1 MKPMSLA
8 QYRTTVKLKGQKS
21 RLFSF
26 KSEIFEAIDM
36 GMSLAHIQGFL
47 ALHNIKIS
55 KQALHRWI
63 LSQKTY
69 QPKTNVAF
77 TPFLHKS
84 EQKSSEYSHINGKE
98 PKVEPKEAPSLT
110 NDDDFYNHLRKVAD
124 KRAKWLGTNP
134 YITQETLNENSSLQ
148 Q

>member
-21 RLFSF
+21 RLFSY

-36 GMSLAHIQGFL
+36 GMSLSHIQGFL
-47 ALHNIKIS
+47 ALHNIQIS

-69 QPKTNVAF
+69 QPKTSLAY
-77 TPFLHKS
+77 TSLSHKS
-84 EQKSSEYSHINGKE
+84 EQNQSEYSHLSVKE
-98 PKVEPKEAPSLT
+98 PKVESTEAPNLP
-110 NDDDFYNHLRKVAD
+110 NNDDFYAHLRKVAD

-134 YITQETLNENSSLQ
+134 YITQETQNENCTLQ
-148 Q
+148 